1 MDKNILEIKIP
12 IEENLEDS
20 LNIGI
25 FDNEQLKRFVEI
37 ALFNP
42 LSYAMYNS
50 INENQRKCKSW
61 LLNTLSLKSPNSI
74 LVLGGWYGGLAAM
87 LKRKY
92 RCQVRSIDIDP
103 DCKRVGRKI
112 YNEFIQFRG
121 MDPSHVAM
129 IDLNWPNASFEKYEC
144 DKPFKLTVRVEE
156 LSKLIKRAAQKN
168 RITISATDNEYLTIK
183 LENGHKREFK
193 IRLIE
198 SSHTPSPV
206 PKLALNSKFEI
217 SKTNFIKI
225 KLKSPICNQGF

>member
-121 MDPSHVAM
+121 MDFIDYPIENKYHDLIVSTSCEHFQRSH
-129 IDLNWPNASFEKYEC
+129 L
-144 DKPFKLTVRVEE
+144 L
-156 LSKLIKRAAQKN
+156 
-168 RITISATDNEYLTIK
+168 
-183 LENGHKREFK
+183 
-193 IRLIE
+193 
-198 SSHTPSPV
+198 
-206 PKLALNSKFEI
+206 
-217 SKTNFIKI
+217 NFIKRTPEGI
-225 KLKSPICNQGF
+225 TFCLQSNNYFGIDGHINCSSSLDNRFMVIGTK

>member
-1 MDKNILEIKIP
+1 MDKNTLEIKIP
-12 IEENLEDS
+12 IEDNLEDC

-25 FDNEQLKRFVEI
+25 FDDEQLKRFVES

-42 LSYAMYNS
+42 HSFSMYNS

-121 MDPSHVAM
+121 MDFIDYPIENKYHDLIVSTSCEHFQRSH
-129 IDLNWPNASFEKYEC
+129 L
-144 DKPFKLTVRVEE
+144 L
-156 LSKLIKRAAQKN
+156 
-168 RITISATDNEYLTIK
+168 
-183 LENGHKREFK
+183 
-193 IRLIE
+193 
-198 SSHTPSPV
+198 
-206 PKLALNSKFEI
+206 
-217 SKTNFIKI
+217 NFIKRTPEGI
-225 KLKSPICNQGF
+225 TFCLQSNNYFGIDGHINCSSSLEEFVEYLPFKSYWAGELSLEKYNRFMVIGTK